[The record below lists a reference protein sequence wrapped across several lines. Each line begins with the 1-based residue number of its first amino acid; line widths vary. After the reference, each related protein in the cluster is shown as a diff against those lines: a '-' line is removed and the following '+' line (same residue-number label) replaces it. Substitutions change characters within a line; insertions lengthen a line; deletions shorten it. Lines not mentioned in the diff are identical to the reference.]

1 MKALDTSV
9 AVDHLRGSPPAVELL
24 HRLVSSGEPIVASE
38 IVRFELVAGVR
49 DEARGALESFFEI
62 VSWVPVDG
70 EIARRGGE
78 LARELRARHDG
89 IDTADY
95 LIAATAEVLEAELL
109 STNVRHFPMLEGL
122 RAPY

>member
-1 MKALDTSV
+1 MKVLDTSV
-9 AVDHLRGSPPAVELL
+9 AVDHLRGFPPAVELL
-24 HRLVSSGEPIVASE
+24 HRLVSSGEQIVASE

-49 DEARGALESFFEI
+49 DEARDALEAFFAI
-62 VSWVPVDG
+62 ATWVPVDA

-78 LARELRARHDG
+78 IARDFRASHDG

-95 LIAATAEVLEAELL
+95 LIAATAELLEAELL
-109 STNVRHFPMLEGL
+109 STNVRHFPMLAGL